1 MIVMT
6 QRMKMMS
13 EKPKNTEKTIE
24 KEKNNAYDIIFM
36 DLQMPEIDGFETTR
50 LIREF
55 NKNIRIVALTASL
68 VGDIKE
74 DCLKSGM
81 NGFLGKPF
89 RLSEIQSEIDA
100 VTN

>member
-1 MIVMT
+1 M
-6 QRMKMMS
+6 
-13 EKPKNTEKTIE
+13 
-24 KEKNNAYDIIFM
+24 NAQYKIFMGYRIFMEYDIIFM

-68 VGDIKE
+68 VGSVKE